1 MTWKPGIECSVYALP
16 QSTQPKEKT
25 MKGLVIKNT
34 GSWVTVR
41 LEDSSTVNCKMRGV
55 LRLKGL
61 RCTNPVAVGDI
72 VQVEDKGGDAP
83 VVGAIEPRK
92 NYIIRRAS
100 NLSTECQI
108 IAANLDQ
115 AVLVATLTNPE
126 TSTTFIDRFLAT
138 AEAYQV
144 PAVLAFNKIDLLTT
158 DALRLQQQE
167 LKALYESIGY
177 PVITMSAATGEGA
190 DEMRNLLADKI
201 SLLSGNSGVGK
212 SSIINLLV
220 PDAQV
225 RVGDVSHTHHKGM
238 HTTTFSELL
247 DLPSGGAI
255 IDTPGVKAFGTIDFE
270 RAEVAHYFPEIFKI
284 SADCRFNNCT
294 HTHEP
299 GCAVLQA
306 VENGDIAHSRFMSY
320 LSILDED
327 PNNKYRK
334 PF

>member
-1 MTWKPGIECSVYALP
+1 M
-16 QSTQPKEKT
+16 
-25 MKGLVIKNT
+25 
-34 GSWVTVR
+34 R
-41 LEDSSTVNCKMRGV
+41 LDDGNTVNCKMRGV

-61 RCTNPVAVGDI
+61 RCTNPVAVGDR

-83 VVGAIEPRK
+83 VVGDIEPRR
-92 NYIIRRAS
+92 NYIIRRSS
-100 NLSTECQI
+100 NLSKEFQI

-144 PAVLAFNKIDLLTT
+144 PAVLAFNKIDLLDT
-158 DALRLQQQE
+158 DEWRSRLDE
-167 LKALYESIGY
+167 LKTLYESIGY

-190 DEMRNLLADKI
+190 DALRAQLAGKM

-220 PDAQV
+220 PDAHV

-247 DLPSGGAI
+247 DLPGGGAI

-270 RAEVAHYFPEIFKI
+270 RAEVAHYFPEIFRI
-284 SADCRFNNCT
+284 SDDCRFNNCT

-299 GCAVLQA
+299 GCAVLEA
-306 VENGDIAHSRFMSY
+306 VEQGKIAPSRFTSY
-320 LSILDED
+320 LSILEED

>member
-1 MTWKPGIECSVYALP
+1 
-16 QSTQPKEKT
+16 

-41 LEDSSTVNCKMRGV
+41 LDDGTTVNCKMRGV

-83 VVGAIEPRK
+83 VVGDIEPRR

-100 NLSTECQI
+100 NLSKEFQI

-144 PAVLAFNKIDLLTT
+144 PAVLAFNKIDLLDT
-158 DALRLQQQE
+158 DEWRGQLDT
-167 LKALYESIGY
+167 LKALYEEIGY
-177 PVITMSAATGEGA
+177 PVITLSAATGEGA
-190 DEMRNLLADKI
+190 DDLRRQLAGKM

-220 PDAQV
+220 PDAHV
-225 RVGDVSHTHHKGM
+225 KVGDVSQTHHKGM

-247 DLPSGGAI
+247 DLPGGGAI

-270 RAEVAHYFPEIFKI
+270 RAQVAHYFPEIFRI
-284 SADCRFNNCT
+284 SDNCRFNNCT

-299 GCAVLQA
+299 GCAVLAA
-306 VENGDIAHSRFMSY
+306 VEAGEISITRYTSY

>member
-1 MTWKPGIECSVYALP
+1 M
-16 QSTQPKEKT
+16 
-25 MKGLVIKNT
+25 
-34 GSWVTVR
+34 TVR
-41 LEDSSTVNCKMRGV
+41 LDDGNTVNCKMRGV

-61 RCTNPVAVGDI
+61 RCTNPVAVGDR

-83 VVGAIEPRK
+83 VVGDIEPRR
-92 NYIIRRAS
+92 NYIIRRSS
-100 NLSTECQI
+100 NLSKEFQI

-144 PAVLAFNKIDLLTT
+144 PAVLAFNKIDLLDT
-158 DALRLQQQE
+158 DEWRSRLDELRTM
-167 LKALYESIGY
+167 YESIGY

-190 DEMRNLLADKI
+190 DALRVQLAGKM

-220 PDAQV
+220 PDAHV

-247 DLPSGGAI
+247 DLPGGGAI

-284 SADCRFNNCT
+284 SDDCRFNNCT

-299 GCAVLQA
+299 GCAVLEA
-306 VENGDIAHSRFMSY
+306 VEQGKIAPSRFTSY
-320 LSILDED
+320 LSILEED

>member
-1 MTWKPGIECSVYALP
+1 
-16 QSTQPKEKT
+16 

-41 LEDSSTVNCKMRGV
+41 LDDGNTVNCKMRGV

-100 NLSTECQI
+100 NLSKEFQI

-115 AVLVATLTNPE
+115 AILVATLINPE

-144 PAVLAFNKIDLLTT
+144 PAVLAFNKVDLLTT
-158 DALRLQQQE
+158 DELRQQVND
-167 LKALYESIGY
+167 LKAMYEHIGY
-177 PVITMSAATGEGA
+177 PVITMSAATGEGTDQLTA
-190 DEMRNLLADKI
+190 VLQGKM

-220 PDAQV
+220 PDAHV
-225 RVGDVSHTHHKGM
+225 KVGDVSHTHHKGM

-247 DLPSGGAI
+247 DLPCGGAI

-270 RAEVAHYFPEIFKI
+270 RAQVAHYFPEIFRI
-284 SADCRFNNCT
+284 SDDCRFNNCT

-299 GCAVLQA
+299 GCAVRDA
-306 VENGDIAHSRFMSY
+306 VEQGHISMSRYTSY

>member
-1 MTWKPGIECSVYALP
+1 
-16 QSTQPKEKT
+16 

-41 LEDSSTVNCKMRGV
+41 LDDGNTVNCKMRGV

-61 RCTNPVAVGDI
+61 RCTNPVAVGDR

-83 VVGAIEPRK
+83 VVGDIEPRR

-100 NLSTECQI
+100 NLSKEFQI

-115 AVLVATLTNPE
+115 AILVATLTNPE

-144 PAVLAFNKIDLLTT
+144 PAILAFNKVDLLTT
-158 DALRLQQQE
+158 DELKMQLE
-167 LKALYESIGY
+167 DLKALYEGIGY
-177 PVITMSAATGEGA
+177 PVVAMSALTGEGTDA
-190 DEMRNLLADKI
+190 LRDVLKGKL

-220 PDAQV
+220 PEAHV
-225 RVGDVSHTHHKGM
+225 KVGDVSHTHHKGM

-247 DLPSGGAI
+247 DLPDGGAI

-284 SADCRFNNCT
+284 SDDCRFNNCT

-299 GCAVLQA
+299 GCAVLDA
-306 VENGDIAHSRFMSY
+306 VEQGIIATSRFASY

>member
-1 MTWKPGIECSVYALP
+1 
-16 QSTQPKEKT
+16 

-41 LEDSSTVNCKMRGV
+41 LDDGNTVNCKMRGV

-61 RCTNPVAVGDI
+61 RCTNPVAVGDR

-83 VVGAIEPRK
+83 VVGDIEPRR
-92 NYIIRRAS
+92 NYIIRRSS
-100 NLSTECQI
+100 NLSKEFQI

-144 PAVLAFNKIDLLTT
+144 PAVLAFNKIDLLDT
-158 DALRLQQQE
+158 DEWRSRLDE
-167 LKALYESIGY
+167 LKTLYENIGY
-177 PVITMSAATGEGA
+177 PVIAMSAATGEGA
-190 DEMRNLLADKI
+190 DALRAQLAGKM

-220 PDAQV
+220 PDAHV

-247 DLPSGGAI
+247 DLPGGGAI

-284 SADCRFNNCT
+284 SDDCRFNNCT

-299 GCAVLQA
+299 GCAVLEA
-306 VENGDIAHSRFMSY
+306 VEQGKIAPSRFTSY
-320 LSILDED
+320 LSILEED

>member
-1 MTWKPGIECSVYALP
+1 M
-16 QSTQPKEKT
+16 
-25 MKGLVIKNT
+25 
-34 GSWVTVR
+34 TVR
-41 LEDSSTVNCKMRGV
+41 LDDGNTVNCKMRGV

-61 RCTNPVAVGDI
+61 RCTNPVAVGDR

-83 VVGAIEPRK
+83 VVGDIEPRR
-92 NYIIRRAS
+92 NYIIRRSS
-100 NLSTECQI
+100 NLSKEFQI

-144 PAVLAFNKIDLLTT
+144 PAVLAFNKIDLLDT
-158 DALRLQQQE
+158 DEWRSRLDELRTM
-167 LKALYESIGY
+167 YESIGY

-190 DEMRNLLADKI
+190 DALRAQLAGKM

-220 PDAQV
+220 PDAHV

-247 DLPSGGAI
+247 DLPGGGAI

-270 RAEVAHYFPEIFKI
+270 RAEVAHYFPEIFRI
-284 SADCRFNNCT
+284 SDNCRFNNCT

-299 GCAVLQA
+299 GCAVLEA
-306 VENGDIAHSRFMSY
+306 VEQGKIAPSRFTSY
-320 LSILDED
+320 LSILEED

>member
-1 MTWKPGIECSVYALP
+1 
-16 QSTQPKEKT
+16 

-41 LEDSSTVNCKMRGV
+41 LDDGNTVSCKMRGV

-61 RCTNPVAVGDI
+61 RCTNPVAVGDR

-83 VVGAIEPRK
+83 VVGDIEPRH
-92 NYIIRRAS
+92 NYIIRRSS
-100 NLSTECQI
+100 NLSKEFQI

-115 AVLVATLTNPE
+115 AILVVTLTNPE

-144 PAVLAFNKIDLLTT
+144 PAALAFNKIDLLDT
-158 DALRLQQQE
+158 DKLRQQLMDLESVYQ
-167 LKALYESIGY
+167 SIGY
-177 PVITMSAATGEGA
+177 PVIALSAVTGEGVNELRA
-190 DEMRNLLADKI
+190 QLAGKM

-220 PDAQV
+220 PDAHV

-247 DLPSGGAI
+247 DLPDGGAV

-270 RAEVAHYFPEIFKI
+270 RAQVAHYFPEIFRI
-284 SADCRFNNCT
+284 SGNCRFNNCT

-299 GCAVLQA
+299 GCAVLDA
-306 VENGDIAHSRFMSY
+306 VERGEIAPSRFTSY

-327 PNNKYRK
+327 PDNKYRK

>member
-1 MTWKPGIECSVYALP
+1 
-16 QSTQPKEKT
+16 

-41 LEDSSTVNCKMRGV
+41 LDDGNTVNCKMRGV

-61 RCTNPVAVGDI
+61 RCTNPVAVGDR

-83 VVGAIEPRK
+83 VVGEIEPRR

-100 NLSTECQI
+100 NLSKEFQI

-144 PAVLAFNKIDLLTT
+144 PAVLVFNKIDLLDT
-158 DALRLQQQE
+158 DEWHKRLDE
-167 LKALYESIGY
+167 LKALYKSIGY
-177 PVITMSAATGEGA
+177 PVVTMSAATGEGA
-190 DEMRNLLADKI
+190 DALRTQLAGKM

-220 PDAQV
+220 PDAHV

-247 DLPSGGAI
+247 DLPDGGAI

-284 SADCRFNNCT
+284 SDDCRFNNCT

-299 GCAVLQA
+299 GCAVLAA
-306 VENGDIAHSRFMSY
+306 VEQGLIAPSRFTSY

>member
-1 MTWKPGIECSVYALP
+1 
-16 QSTQPKEKT
+16 

-41 LEDSSTVNCKMRGV
+41 LDDGNTVSCKMRGV

-61 RCTNPVAVGDI
+61 RCTNPVAVGDR

-83 VVGAIEPRK
+83 VVGDIEPRH
-92 NYIIRRAS
+92 NYIIRRSS
-100 NLSTECQI
+100 NLSKEFQI

-115 AVLVATLTNPE
+115 AILVVTLTNPE

-144 PAVLAFNKIDLLTT
+144 PAALAFNKIDLLDT
-158 DALRLQQQE
+158 DKLRQQLLDLESVYQ
-167 LKALYESIGY
+167 SIGY
-177 PVITMSAATGEGA
+177 PVIALSAVTGEGVNELRA
-190 DEMRNLLADKI
+190 QLAGKM

-220 PDAQV
+220 PDAHV

-247 DLPSGGAI
+247 DLPDGGAV

-270 RAEVAHYFPEIFKI
+270 RAQVAHYFPEIFRI
-284 SADCRFNNCT
+284 SGNCRFNNCT

-299 GCAVLQA
+299 GCAVLDA
-306 VENGDIAHSRFMSY
+306 VERGEIAPSRFTSY

-327 PNNKYRK
+327 PDNKYRK

>member
-1 MTWKPGIECSVYALP
+1 
-16 QSTQPKEKT
+16 

-41 LEDSSTVNCKMRGV
+41 LDDGNTVNCKMRGV

-61 RCTNPVAVGDI
+61 RCTNPVAVGDR

-83 VVGAIEPRK
+83 VVGDMEPRR
-92 NYIIRRAS
+92 NYIIRRSS
-100 NLSTECQI
+100 NLSKEFQI

-144 PAVLAFNKIDLLTT
+144 PAVLAFNKIDLLDT
-158 DALRLQQQE
+158 DEWRSRLDE
-167 LKALYESIGY
+167 LKTLYESIGY
-177 PVITMSAATGEGA
+177 PVIAMSAATGEGA
-190 DEMRNLLADKI
+190 DALRAQLAGKM

-220 PDAQV
+220 PDAHV

-247 DLPSGGAI
+247 DLPGGGAI

-270 RAEVAHYFPEIFKI
+270 RAEVAHYFPEIFRI
-284 SADCRFNNCT
+284 SDDCRFNNCT

-299 GCAVLQA
+299 GCAVLEA
-306 VENGDIAHSRFMSY
+306 VEQGKIAPSRFTSY
-320 LSILDED
+320 LSILEED

>member
-1 MTWKPGIECSVYALP
+1 
-16 QSTQPKEKT
+16 

-41 LEDSSTVNCKMRGV
+41 LDDGTTVNCKMRGV
-55 LRLKGL
+55 FRLKGL

-83 VVGAIEPRK
+83 VVGAIEPRR

-100 NLSTECQI
+100 NLSKEFQI

-144 PAVLAFNKIDLLTT
+144 PAVLTFNKIDLLDT
-158 DALRLQQQE
+158 DEWRGQLDA

-177 PVITMSAATGEGA
+177 PVVTMSAATGEGA
-190 DEMRNLLADKI
+190 DALRNQLAGKM

-220 PDAQV
+220 PDAHV
-225 RVGDVSHTHHKGM
+225 KVGDVSQTHHKGM

-247 DLPSGGAI
+247 DLPGGGAI

-270 RAEVAHYFPEIFKI
+270 RAEVAHYFPEIFRI
-284 SADCRFNNCT
+284 SDNCRFNNCT

-299 GCAVLQA
+299 GCAVLDA
-306 VENGDIAHSRFMSY
+306 VERGDIAMSRFTSY

>member
-1 MTWKPGIECSVYALP
+1 MNLKI
-16 QSTQPKEKT
+16 

-41 LEDSSTVNCKMRGV
+41 LEDGSVVDCKMRGV
-55 LRLKGL
+55 LRLKGM

-83 VVGAIEPRK
+83 VVGAIEPRR
-92 NYIIRRAS
+92 NYIIRRSS
-100 NLSTECQI
+100 NLSKEFQI
-108 IAANLDQ
+108 IASNLDQ
-115 AVLVATLTNPE
+115 AVLVVTLTNPE

-144 PAVLAFNKIDLLTT
+144 PAVLAFNKSDLLIT
-158 DALRLQQQE
+158 AELQQQLQD
-167 LKALYESIGY
+167 LKRLYERIGY
-177 PVITMSAATGEGA
+177 PVIVMSVETGDGTEA
-190 DEMRNLLADKI
+190 LRNQLSGKT

-220 PDAQV
+220 PDAHV
-225 RVGDVSHTHHKGM
+225 KVGDVSHTHHKGM

-247 DLPSGGAI
+247 DLPGGGAL

-270 RAEVAHYFPEIFKI
+270 RAEVAHYFPEIFRI
-284 SADCRFNNCT
+284 SDACRFNNCT

-299 GCAVLQA
+299 GCAVQEA
-306 VENGDIAHSRFMSY
+306 VERGEISISRYTSY

-334 PF
+334 GF

>member
-1 MTWKPGIECSVYALP
+1 
-16 QSTQPKEKT
+16 

-41 LEDSSTVNCKMRGV
+41 LDDGSGTVNCKMRGV

-72 VQVEDKGGDAP
+72 VRVEDKGGDAP
-83 VVGAIEPRK
+83 VVGAVEPRR

-100 NLSTECQI
+100 NLSKEFQI
-108 IAANLDQ
+108 IASNLDQ
-115 AVLVATLTNPE
+115 AVLVVTLTNPE

-144 PAVLAFNKIDLLTT
+144 PAVLAFNKVDLLNT
-158 DALRLQQQE
+158 DALREQLTG
-167 LKALYESIGY
+167 LMALYQGIGY
-177 PVITMSAATGEGA
+177 PVVAMSAATGEGT
-190 DEMRNLLADKI
+190 DELKTLLSGKM

-220 PDAQV
+220 PDAHV
-225 RVGDVSHTHHKGM
+225 KVGDVSHTHHKGM

-247 DLPSGGAI
+247 DLPGGGAI

-270 RAEVAHYFPEIFKI
+270 RAQVAHYFPEIFKT
-284 SADCRFNNCT
+284 SSGCRFNNCT

-299 GCAVLQA
+299 GCAVRDA
-306 VENGDIAHSRFMSY
+306 VDQGQIAISRYTSY

-334 PF
+334 AF

>member
-1 MTWKPGIECSVYALP
+1 
-16 QSTQPKEKT
+16 

-41 LEDSSTVNCKMRGV
+41 LDDGNTVNCKMRGIF
-55 LRLKGL
+55 RLKGM
-61 RCTNPVAVGDI
+61 RCTNPVAVGDL
-72 VQVEDKGGDAP
+72 VQVEEKGGDAP

-92 NYIIRRAS
+92 NYIIRRSS
-100 NLSTECQI
+100 NLSKEFQI

-144 PAVLAFNKIDLLTT
+144 PAVLAFNKVDLLV
-158 DALRLQQQE
+158 DNGLSELLVK
-167 LKALYESIGY
+167 LKALYQSIGY
-177 PVITMSAATGEGA
+177 PVVTMSAATGEGA
-190 DEMRNLLADKI
+190 DELRSILAGKM

-212 SSIINLLV
+212 SSIINLMI
-220 PDAQV
+220 PGAHV
-225 RVGDVSHTHHKGM
+225 RVGDVSQTHHKGM

-247 DLPSGGAI
+247 DLPGGGAI

-270 RAEVAHYFPEIFKI
+270 RAQVAHYFPEIFRI
-284 SADCRFNNCT
+284 SDNCRFNNCT

-299 GCAVLQA
+299 GCAVLTA
-306 VENGDIAHSRFMSY
+306 VEQGDIAPSRYQSY
-320 LSILDED
+320 LSILEED

-334 PF
+334 PY

>member
-1 MTWKPGIECSVYALP
+1 
-16 QSTQPKEKT
+16 

-41 LEDSSTVNCKMRGV
+41 LDDGNTVNCKMRGV
-55 LRLKGL
+55 FRLKGL

-83 VVGAIEPRK
+83 VVGAVEPRK

-100 NLSTECQI
+100 NLSKEFQI

-115 AVLVATLTNPE
+115 AVLVVTLTNPV
-126 TSTTFIDRFLAT
+126 TSTIFIDRFLAT

-144 PAVLAFNKIDLLTT
+144 PAVLAFNKVDLLTT
-158 DALRLQQQE
+158 DELRQQLEE
-167 LKALYESIGY
+167 LKAE
-177 PVITMSAATGEGA
+177 
-190 DEMRNLLADKI
+190 LLAGKM

-212 SSIINLLV
+212 SSIINLMV
-220 PDAQV
+220 PDAHV
-225 RVGDVSHTHHKGM
+225 RVRDVSQAHHKGM

-247 DLPSGGAI
+247 DLPGGGAI

-270 RAEVAHYFPEIFKI
+270 RAQVAHYFPEIFNA
-284 SADCRFNNCT
+284 SSECRFNNCT

-299 GCAVLQA
+299 GCAVLDA
-306 VENGDIAHSRFMSY
+306 VERGDISSSRYASY
-320 LSILDED
+320 MSILEED

>member
-1 MTWKPGIECSVYALP
+1 
-16 QSTQPKEKT
+16 

-41 LEDSSTVNCKMRGV
+41 LEDGSAVNCKMRGV
-55 LRLKGL
+55 LRLKGM
-61 RCTNPVAVGDI
+61 RCTNPVAVGDL
-72 VQVEDKGGDAP
+72 VQVEDKGGESP

-92 NYIIRRAS
+92 NYIIRRSS
-100 NLSTECQI
+100 NLSKEFQI

-115 AVLVATLTNPE
+115 AVLVATILHPE

-144 PAVLAFNKIDLLTT
+144 PAVLAFNKIDLLITEESHEYL
-158 DALRLQQQE
+158 AE
-167 LKALYESIGY
+167 MKAMYERIGY
-177 PVITMSAATGEGA
+177 PVVTMSATTGEGT
-190 DEMRNLLADKI
+190 DSLRELLAGKM

-212 SSIINLLV
+212 SSIINLMV
-220 PDAQV
+220 PDAHV
-225 RVGDVSHTHHKGM
+225 RVGDVSQTHHKGM

-247 DLPSGGAI
+247 DLPGGGAI

-284 SADCRFNNCT
+284 SSDCRFNNCT

-299 GCAVLQA
+299 GCAVLAA
-306 VENGDIAHSRFMSY
+306 VEAGEISPTRFTSY

>member
-1 MTWKPGIECSVYALP
+1 
-16 QSTQPKEKT
+16 

-41 LEDSSTVNCKMRGV
+41 LEGGATVNCKMRGV
-55 LRLKGL
+55 LRLKGM
-61 RCTNPVAVGDI
+61 RCTNPVAVGDT

-83 VVGAIEPRK
+83 VVGAIEPRR

-100 NLSTECQI
+100 NLSKEFQI

-115 AVLVATLTNPE
+115 AVLVVTLTNPV

-144 PAVLAFNKIDLLTT
+144 PAVLAFNKVDLLVTEE
-158 DALRLQQQE
+158 LRVGLDELQ
-167 LKALYESIGY
+167 ALYQSIGY
-177 PVITMSAATGEGA
+177 KTIALSAATGEGA
-190 DEMRNLLADKI
+190 DALRDMLAGKM

-220 PDAQV
+220 PGAHV
-225 RVGDVSHTHHKGM
+225 RVGDVSQTHHKGM

-247 DLPSGGAI
+247 DLPGGGAI

-270 RAEVAHYFPEIFKI
+270 RAEVAHYFPEIFKV
-284 SADCRFNNCT
+284 SSDCRFNNCT

-299 GCAVLQA
+299 GCAVRDA
-306 VENGDIAHSRFMSY
+306 VENDDISISRYTSY

>member
-1 MTWKPGIECSVYALP
+1 
-16 QSTQPKEKT
+16 

-41 LEDSSTVNCKMRGV
+41 LEDGQTVNCKMRGV
-55 LRLKGL
+55 LRLKGM
-61 RCTNPVAVGDI
+61 RCTNPVAVGDL

-83 VVGAIEPRK
+83 VVGAIEPRR

-100 NLSTECQI
+100 NLSKEFQI

-115 AVLVATLTNPE
+115 AVLVVTLTNPE

-158 DALRLQQQE
+158 DELRGQLEALR
-167 LKALYESIGY
+167 ALYEAIGY
-177 PVITMSAATGEGA
+177 PVIAMSAQTGEGA
-190 DEMRNLLADKI
+190 DALREQLSGKM

-212 SSIINLLV
+212 SSIINLLI
-220 PDAQV
+220 PEAHV

-247 DLPSGGAI
+247 DLPDGGAI

-270 RAEVAHYFPEIFKI
+270 RAQVAHYFPEIFGI
-284 SADCRFNNCT
+284 SRDCRFNNCT

-299 GCAVLQA
+299 GCAV
-306 VENGDIAHSRFMSY
+306 VEAIEQGRISMSRYTSD

>member
-1 MTWKPGIECSVYALP
+1 M
-16 QSTQPKEKT
+16 
-25 MKGLVIKNT
+25 
-34 GSWVTVR
+34 TVR
-41 LEDSSTVNCKMRGV
+41 LDDGNTVNCKMRGV

-61 RCTNPVAVGDI
+61 RCTNPVAVGDR

-83 VVGAIEPRK
+83 VVGDIEPRR
-92 NYIIRRAS
+92 NYIIRRSS
-100 NLSTECQI
+100 NLSKEFQI

-144 PAVLAFNKIDLLTT
+144 PAVLAFNKIDLLDT
-158 DALRLQQQE
+158 DEWRSRLDELRTM
-167 LKALYESIGY
+167 YVNIGY

-190 DEMRNLLADKI
+190 DALRVQLAGKM

-220 PDAQV
+220 PDAHV

-247 DLPSGGAI
+247 DLPGGGAI

-284 SADCRFNNCT
+284 SDDCRFNNCT

-299 GCAVLQA
+299 GCAVLEA
-306 VENGDIAHSRFMSY
+306 VEQGKIAPSRFTSY
-320 LSILDED
+320 LSILEED

>member
-1 MTWKPGIECSVYALP
+1 
-16 QSTQPKEKT
+16 

-41 LEDSSTVNCKMRGV
+41 LDNGSGIVNCKMRGV

-61 RCTNPVAVGDI
+61 RCTNPVAVGDN

-100 NLSTECQI
+100 NLSKEFQI

-115 AVLVATLTNPE
+115 AVLVVTLTNPV

-144 PAVLAFNKIDLLTT
+144 PAALAFNKVDLLTT
-158 DALRLQQQE
+158 DDLRQQLE
-167 LKALYESIGY
+167 DLKALYERIGY
-177 PVITMSAATGEGA
+177 PVITMSATTGEGV
-190 DEMRNLLADKI
+190 DSLRDILSGKM

-220 PDAQV
+220 PEAHV
-225 RVGDVSHTHHKGM
+225 RVGDVSQTHHKGM

-247 DLPSGGAI
+247 DLPGGGAI

-270 RAEVAHYFPEIFKI
+270 RAEVAHYFPEIFRI
-284 SADCRFNNCT
+284 SDGCRFNNCT

-299 GCAVLQA
+299 GCAVLDA
-306 VENGDIAHSRFMSY
+306 VEQGTIAHSRFVSY

>member
-1 MTWKPGIECSVYALP
+1 
-16 QSTQPKEKT
+16 

-41 LEDSSTVNCKMRGV
+41 LEDGTAVNCKMRGV

-61 RCTNPVAVGDI
+61 RCTNPVAVGDR

-83 VVGAIEPRK
+83 VVGDIEPRR

-100 NLSTECQI
+100 NLSKEFQI

-144 PAVLAFNKIDLLTT
+144 PAVLAFNKIDLLETEEWRN
-158 DALRLQQQE
+158 RLDE
-167 LKALYESIGY
+167 LKSLYESIGY

-190 DEMRNLLADKI
+190 DALRAQLAGKM

-220 PDAQV
+220 PDAHV
-225 RVGDVSHTHHKGM
+225 KVGDVSHTHHKGM

-247 DLPSGGAI
+247 DLPGSGAI

-270 RAEVAHYFPEIFKI
+270 RAEVAHYFPEIFRI
-284 SADCRFNNCT
+284 SDECRFNNCT

-299 GCAVLQA
+299 GCAVLAA
-306 VENGDIAHSRFMSY
+306 VEQGTIAASRFTSY

>member
-1 MTWKPGIECSVYALP
+1 
-16 QSTQPKEKT
+16 

-41 LEDSSTVNCKMRGV
+41 LDDGSTVNCKMRGV
-55 LRLKGL
+55 LRLKGM
-61 RCTNPVAVGDI
+61 RCTNPVAVGDL
-72 VQVEDKGGDAP
+72 VQVEDKAGDAP

-100 NLSTECQI
+100 NLSKEFQI

-115 AVLVATLTNPE
+115 AVLVVTLTNPV

-144 PAVLAFNKIDLLTT
+144 PAVIAFNKTDLLVT
-158 DALRLQQQE
+158 DELMQQLDE
-167 LKALYESIGY
+167 LVAIYEAIGY
-177 PVITMSAATGEGA
+177 RVVTMSATTGDGA
-190 DEMRNLLADKI
+190 EKLREVLSGKL

-220 PDAQV
+220 PEANV

-247 DLPSGGAI
+247 DLPGGGAI

-270 RAEVAHYFPEIFKI
+270 RAEVAHYFPEIFRI
-284 SADCRFNNCT
+284 SSDCRFNNCT

-299 GCAVLQA
+299 GCAVLAA
-306 VENGDIAHSRFMSY
+306 VENGEVARSRFVSY

-327 PNNKYRK
+327 PDNKYRK

>member
-1 MTWKPGIECSVYALP
+1 M
-16 QSTQPKEKT
+16 
-25 MKGLVIKNT
+25 
-34 GSWVTVR
+34 TVR
-41 LEDSSTVNCKMRGV
+41 LDDGNTVNCKMRGV

-61 RCTNPVAVGDI
+61 RCTNPVAVGDR

-83 VVGAIEPRK
+83 VVGDIEPRR
-92 NYIIRRAS
+92 NYIIRRSS
-100 NLSTECQI
+100 NLSKEFQI

-144 PAVLAFNKIDLLTT
+144 PAVLAFNKIDLLDT
-158 DALRLQQQE
+158 DEWRSRLDE
-167 LKALYESIGY
+167 LKTLYENIGY
-177 PVITMSAATGEGA
+177 PVIAMSAATGEGA
-190 DEMRNLLADKI
+190 DALRAQLAGKM

-220 PDAQV
+220 PDAHV

-247 DLPSGGAI
+247 DLPGDGAI

-284 SADCRFNNCT
+284 SDDCRFNNCT

-299 GCAVLQA
+299 GCAVLDA
-306 VENGDIAHSRFMSY
+306 VEQGKIAPSRFTSY

>member
-1 MTWKPGIECSVYALP
+1 
-16 QSTQPKEKT
+16 

-41 LEDSSTVNCKMRGV
+41 LDDGNTVNCKMRGV

-61 RCTNPVAVGDI
+61 RCTNPVAVGDR

-83 VVGAIEPRK
+83 VVSDIEPRR

-100 NLSTECQI
+100 NLSKEFQI

-144 PAVLAFNKIDLLTT
+144 PAVLAFNKIDLLDTEEWRN
-158 DALRLQQQE
+158 RLEE

-177 PVITMSAATGEGA
+177 PVVTMSAVTGEGA
-190 DEMRNLLADKI
+190 DALRAQLAGKM

-220 PDAQV
+220 PDAHV

-247 DLPSGGAI
+247 DLPDGGAI

-284 SADCRFNNCT
+284 SDDCRFNNCT

-299 GCAVLQA
+299 GCAVLEA
-306 VENGDIAHSRFMSY
+306 VEQGTIAPSRFTSY

>member
-1 MTWKPGIECSVYALP
+1 
-16 QSTQPKEKT
+16 

-41 LEDSSTVNCKMRGV
+41 LEGGSGIVNCKMRGV
-55 LRLKGL
+55 LRLKGM

-100 NLSTECQI
+100 NLSKEFQI

-144 PAVLAFNKIDLLTT
+144 PAVLCFNKVDLLDNEGMRHQLTE
-158 DALRLQQQE
+158 LQT
-167 LKALYESIGY
+167 LYRNIGY
-177 PVITMSAATGEGA
+177 TVILISARTGEGA
-190 DEMRNLLADKI
+190 EALREQLSGKM

-212 SSIINLLV
+212 SSIINLMV
-220 PDAQV
+220 PEAHV
-225 RVGDVSHTHHKGM
+225 RVGDVSNTHHKGM
-238 HTTTFSELL
+238 HTTTFSEML
-247 DLPSGGAI
+247 DLPGGGSI

-270 RAEVAHYFPEIFKI
+270 RAEVAHYFPEIFRI
-284 SADCRFNNCT
+284 SDNCRFNNCT

-299 GCAVLQA
+299 GCAVRDA
-306 VENGDIAHSRFMSY
+306 VESGEIALSRYTSY

>member
-1 MTWKPGIECSVYALP
+1 
-16 QSTQPKEKT
+16 

-41 LEDSSTVNCKMRGV
+41 LDDGGGIVNCKMRGV
-55 LRLKGL
+55 LRLKGM

-72 VQVEDKGGDAP
+72 VQVDEKGGEAP
-83 VVGAIEPRK
+83 VVAAIEPRK

-100 NLSTECQI
+100 NLSKEFQI

-115 AVLVATLTNPE
+115 AVLVVTLTNPV

-144 PAVLAFNKIDLLTT
+144 PAAIAFNKVDLLVTE
-158 DALRLQQQE
+158 DLREQLEE
-167 LKALYESIGY
+167 LKAIYESVGY
-177 PVITMSAATGEGA
+177 PVIAMSVATGEGA
-190 DEMRNLLADKI
+190 DDLRALLNGKM

-220 PDAQV
+220 PDAHV
-225 RVGDVSHTHHKGM
+225 KVGDVSHTHHKGM

-247 DLPSGGAI
+247 DLPGGGAI

-284 SADCRFNNCT
+284 SSDCRFNNCT

-299 GCAVLQA
+299 GCAVLAA
-306 VENGDIAHSRFMSY
+306 VEQGEISQSRYTSY

>member
-1 MTWKPGIECSVYALP
+1 M
-16 QSTQPKEKT
+16 
-25 MKGLVIKNT
+25 
-34 GSWVTVR
+34 TVR
-41 LEDSSTVNCKMRGV
+41 LDDGNTVNCKMRGV

-61 RCTNPVAVGDI
+61 RCTNPVAVGDR

-83 VVGAIEPRK
+83 VVGDIEPRR

-100 NLSTECQI
+100 NLSKEFQI

-144 PAVLAFNKIDLLTT
+144 PAVLAFNKIDLLDTEEWRI
-158 DALRLQQQE
+158 RLEE

-177 PVITMSAATGEGA
+177 PVVTMSAATGEGA
-190 DEMRNLLADKI
+190 DALRAQLAGKM

-220 PDAQV
+220 PDAHV

-247 DLPSGGAI
+247 DLPDGGAI

-284 SADCRFNNCT
+284 SDDCRFNNCT

-299 GCAVLQA
+299 GCAVLEA
-306 VENGDIAHSRFMSY
+306 VEQGTIAPSRFTSY

>member
-1 MTWKPGIECSVYALP
+1 
-16 QSTQPKEKT
+16 

-41 LEDSSTVNCKMRGV
+41 LDDGNTVNCKMRGV
-55 LRLKGL
+55 FRLKGL

-83 VVGAIEPRK
+83 VVGAVEPRK

-100 NLSTECQI
+100 NLSKEFQI

-115 AVLVATLTNPE
+115 AVLVVTLINPV
-126 TSTTFIDRFLAT
+126 TSTIFIDRFLAT

-144 PAVLAFNKIDLLTT
+144 PAVLAFNKVDLLTT
-158 DALRLQQQE
+158 DELRQQLKE
-167 LKALYESIGY
+167 LKALYEGIGY
-177 PVITMSAATGEGA
+177 PVITMSAATGDGA
-190 DEMRNLLADKI
+190 DSLRELLTGKM

-212 SSIINLLV
+212 SSIINLMV
-220 PDAQV
+220 PDAHV
-225 RVGDVSHTHHKGM
+225 RVGDVSQAHHKGM

-247 DLPSGGAI
+247 DLPGGGAI

-270 RAEVAHYFPEIFKI
+270 RAQVAHYFPEIFNA
-284 SADCRFNNCT
+284 SSECRFNNCT

-299 GCAVLQA
+299 GCAVLDA
-306 VENGDIAHSRFMSY
+306 VERGDISSSRYASY
-320 LSILDED
+320 MSILEED

>member
-1 MTWKPGIECSVYALP
+1 
-16 QSTQPKEKT
+16 

-41 LEDSSTVNCKMRGV
+41 LDDGNTVNCKMRGV

-61 RCTNPVAVGDI
+61 RCTNPVAVGDR

-83 VVGAIEPRK
+83 VVGEIEPRR

-100 NLSTECQI
+100 NLSKEFQI

-138 AEAYQV
+138 AEAYKV
-144 PAVLAFNKIDLLTT
+144 PAVLVFNKIDLLDT
-158 DALRLQQQE
+158 DEWHKRLDE

-177 PVITMSAATGEGA
+177 PVVTMSAATGEGA
-190 DEMRNLLADKI
+190 DALRAQLAGKM

-220 PDAQV
+220 PDAHV

-247 DLPSGGAI
+247 DLPDGGAI

-284 SADCRFNNCT
+284 SDDCRFNNCT

-299 GCAVLQA
+299 GCAVLAA
-306 VENGDIAHSRFMSY
+306 VEQGLIAPSRLTSY

>member
-1 MTWKPGIECSVYALP
+1 
-16 QSTQPKEKT
+16 

-41 LEDSSTVNCKMRGV
+41 LDDGNTVNCKMRGV

-61 RCTNPVAVGDI
+61 RCTNPVAVGDR

-83 VVGAIEPRK
+83 VVGDIEPRR
-92 NYIIRRAS
+92 NYIIRRSS
-100 NLSTECQI
+100 NLSKEFQI

-144 PAVLAFNKIDLLTT
+144 PAVLAFNKIDLLDT
-158 DALRLQQQE
+158 DEWQSRLDE
-167 LKALYESIGY
+167 LKTLYESIGY
-177 PVITMSAATGEGA
+177 PVIAMSAATGEGA
-190 DEMRNLLADKI
+190 DALRAQLAGKM

-220 PDAQV
+220 PDAHV

-247 DLPSGGAI
+247 DLPGGGAI

-270 RAEVAHYFPEIFKI
+270 RAEIAHYFPEIFRI
-284 SADCRFNNCT
+284 SDDCRFNNCT

-299 GCAVLQA
+299 GCAVLEA
-306 VENGDIAHSRFMSY
+306 VEQGKIAPSRFTSY
-320 LSILDED
+320 LSILEED

>member
-1 MTWKPGIECSVYALP
+1 MT
-16 QSTQPKEKT
+16 
-25 MKGLVIKNT
+25 GLVIKNT

-41 LEDSSTVNCKMRGV
+41 LDDGETVNCRMRGV

-61 RCTNPVAVGDI
+61 RCTNPVAVGDVVDI
-72 VQVEDKGGDAP
+72 EEHSGDSP
-83 VVGAIEPRK
+83 VVADIQPRK

-100 NLSTECQI
+100 NLSKEFQI

-115 AVLVATLTNPE
+115 AVLVATIFNPE

-144 PAVLAFNKIDLLTT
+144 PAVLVFNKIDLLITEESRQYL
-158 DALRLQQQE
+158 DE
-167 LKALYESIGY
+167 LKVMYESIGY
-177 PVITMSAATGEGA
+177 RVITMSATTGENA
-190 DEMRNLLADKI
+190 DALRAMLAGKV

-220 PDAQV
+220 PEAHV

-247 DLPSGGAI
+247 DLLGGGAI

-270 RAEVAHYFPEIFKI
+270 RAEVAHYFPEIFRI
-284 SADCRFNNCT
+284 SDNCRFNNCT

-306 VENGDIAHSRFMSY
+306 VESGEIAYSRFMSY

-327 PNNKYRK
+327 PDNKYRK

>member
-1 MTWKPGIECSVYALP
+1 
-16 QSTQPKEKT
+16 
-25 MKGLVIKNT
+25 
-34 GSWVTVR
+34 
-41 LEDSSTVNCKMRGV
+41 MRGV
-55 LRLKGL
+55 LRLKGM

-83 VVGAIEPRK
+83 FVGAIEPRK

-100 NLSTECQI
+100 NLSKEFQI

-115 AVLVATLTNPE
+115 AVLVATIIHPE

-144 PAVLAFNKIDLLTT
+144 PAVLAFNKVDLLIT
-158 DALRLQQQE
+158 AEIHQYLAE

-177 PVITMSAATGEGA
+177 PVITMSAATGEGVQ
-190 DEMRNLLADKI
+190 DLLKMLSGKI

-212 SSIINLLV
+212 SSIINRLV
-220 PDAQV
+220 PDANV

-247 DLPSGGAI
+247 DLPDGGAI

-270 RAEVAHYFPEIFKI
+270 RAQVAHYFPEIFRI

-299 GCAVLQA
+299 GCAVLSA
-306 VENGDIAHSRFMSY
+306 VEQGDIALSRYQSY

-327 PNNKYRK
+327 PNDKYRK
-334 PF
+334 PY

>member
-1 MTWKPGIECSVYALP
+1 
-16 QSTQPKEKT
+16 

-41 LEDSSTVNCKMRGV
+41 LEDGSTVNCKMRGV

-100 NLSTECQI
+100 NLSKEFQI
-108 IAANLDQ
+108 IASNLDQ

-190 DEMRNLLADKI
+190 DELRALLADKI

-225 RVGDVSHTHHKGM
+225 RVGNVSHTHHKGM

-247 DLPSGGAI
+247 DLPSGGAN

-299 GCAVLQA
+299 GCAVLEA